1 MLVVCSHRN
10 LGKYKLG
17 PDVMPVL
24 VQAAPLGGGEGGG
37 AVCAVPRSSHS
48 SGLKELLQDKSG
60 S

>member
-24 VQAAPLGGGEGGG
+24 VQAAPLGGG
-37 AVCAVPRSSHS
+37 AVCAGPRSSHS

>member
-24 VQAAPLGGGEGGG
+24 VQAAPLGGGGA